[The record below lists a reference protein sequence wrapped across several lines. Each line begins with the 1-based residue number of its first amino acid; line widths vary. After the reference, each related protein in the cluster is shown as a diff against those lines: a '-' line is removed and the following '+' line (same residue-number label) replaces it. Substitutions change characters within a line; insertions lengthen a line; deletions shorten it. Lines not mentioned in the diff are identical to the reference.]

1 MTTSRLR
8 AVALVPALAALAL
21 VASGCGDSLAAP
33 GVGASAQTTDALALL
48 PADATVYG
56 MTDLAAA
63 RQSDALDAALGGT
76 GLGMVSGRGSA
87 DFDEFVRMTG
97 FDPARDLDRVY
108 VAGRADA
115 AGQPE
120 RMAIVAY
127 GRFDRDRIER
137 FLAAQPDGEFEASE
151 ADGIPLYL
159 AAEDDGA
166 RVGFALANGQMVL
179 GGDEATLR
187 AMVSRLGTTA
197 PAPAADLQ
205 ALFDRVAYPDGA
217 WFVARDLGTGGLAG
231 GDAPLPAQAADGL
244 VVSMAFQS
252 DGVPMRAFLATKPE
266 ANTSDVADVIKGG
279 IAAARVGMKD
289 EPAALDVL
297 DDTEVEAEDGG
308 VRVEAFLTPAFLATA
323 REAKGG

>member
-1 MTTSRLR
+1 ML
-8 AVALVPALAALAL
+8 AVA
-21 VASGCGDSLAAP
+21 ASGCGDSLAAP

-87 DFDEFVRMTG
+87 DFDAFVRMTG
-97 FDPARDLDRVY
+97 FDPAQDLDRVY

-127 GRFDRDRIER
+127 GRFDRDRIEQY
-137 FLAAQPDGEFEASE
+137 LAGQDADEFEVTE
-151 ADGIPLYL
+151 AEGVPLYL
-159 AAEDDGA
+159 AAEEDGP
-166 RVGFALANGQMVL
+166 RVGFALVNGQMVL

-187 AMVSRLGTTA
+187 GMVSRLGTSAT
-197 PAPAADLQ
+197 PAPADLQ
-205 ALFDRVAYPDGA
+205 ALFDRVAYPGGA
-217 WFVARDLGTGGLAG
+217 WFVARDLGTSGLAG
-231 GDAPLPAQAADGL
+231 SGDAPLPAQAADGL

-252 DGVPMRAFLATKPE
+252 DGVPVRGFLSTKPG
-266 ANTSDVADVIKGG
+266 ASTADVADVIRGG
-279 IAAARVGMKD
+279 IAAARAGMKD

-297 DDTEVEAEDGG
+297 DDAEVEAEDGG
-308 VRVEAFLTPAFLATA
+308 VRVEAFLTPAFLASTRGA
-323 REAKGG
+323 SAGE